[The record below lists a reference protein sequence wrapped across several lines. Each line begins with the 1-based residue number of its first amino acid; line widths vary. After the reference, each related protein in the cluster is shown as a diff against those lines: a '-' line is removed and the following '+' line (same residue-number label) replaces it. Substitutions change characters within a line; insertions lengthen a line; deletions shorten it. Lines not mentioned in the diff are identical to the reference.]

1 MVINK
6 LLEIDY
12 LEKKVIEHTQRIH
25 SAIENFEKEYQQYL
39 DEVSADWA
47 PYIFEIEQKYEV
59 VKKRQDYKTSGIN
72 AYPYSVAM
80 FNAMSHFCNMTGQ
93 RYD

>member
-25 SAIENFEKEYQQYL
+25 SAIADFEKEYQQYL
-39 DEVSADWA
+39 DEVSID
-47 PYIFEIEQKYEV
+47 
-59 VKKRQDYKTSGIN
+59 
-72 AYPYSVAM
+72 
-80 FNAMSHFCNMTGQ
+80 
-93 RYD
+93 